1 LPARNRAIEQRARLA
16 LVGEDEARAVLVSD
30 QLDRLGAR
38 LVPVRGRAGISA
50 LLDSVPLAVSF
61 AEVRRESVED
71 LNEEPL
77 ELEPLEGDEGL

>member
-1 LPARNRAIEQRARLA
+1 M
-16 LVGEDEARAVLVSD
+16 
-30 QLDRLGAR
+30 LGAR
-38 LVPVRGRAGISA
+38 LAPVRRRGWISA

>member
-1 LPARNRAIEQRARLA
+1 MLLDYADGWLGLTA
-16 LVGEDEARAVLVSD
+16 

-38 LVPVRGRAGISA
+38 LAPVRGRAGIAA

-61 AEVRRESVED
+61 AEVRREPIED